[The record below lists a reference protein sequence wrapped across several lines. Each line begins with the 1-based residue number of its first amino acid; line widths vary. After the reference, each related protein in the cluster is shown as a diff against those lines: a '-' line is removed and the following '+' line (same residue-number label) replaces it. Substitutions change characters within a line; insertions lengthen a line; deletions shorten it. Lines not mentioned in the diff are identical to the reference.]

1 MHFVDP
7 VLLGGSAVGY
17 CGRILDWNGR
27 LFSRGSPYI
36 FDVRV
41 RRFAIARDH
50 PALLRHSARDE
61 LMRSITT
68 PFSGPVGGVQAL
80 VRAAPTPCP
89 SVVAWVTVS
98 RRPHPHV

>member
-50 PALLRHSARDE
+50 PALLRN
-61 LMRSITT
+61 TT
-68 PFSGPVGGVQAL
+68 GTGPWFYPGGLILNHTCFANG
-80 VRAAPTPCP
+80 P
-89 SVVAWVTVS
+89 
-98 RRPHPHV
+98 